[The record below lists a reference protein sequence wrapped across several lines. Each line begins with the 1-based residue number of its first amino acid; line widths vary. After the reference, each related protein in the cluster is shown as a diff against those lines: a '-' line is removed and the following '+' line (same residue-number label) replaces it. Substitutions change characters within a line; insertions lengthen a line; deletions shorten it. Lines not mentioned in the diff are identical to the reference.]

1 MKRSSANTPSP
12 AEAVSNGAAWQGRV
26 DLAAVYRI
34 AAMLGLDAGID
45 NHYTLVVPGDERRM
59 LTHPYGLHFSE
70 ITASKLIAVQGDSD
84 DSDTQGVAYKT
95 TYHIHWSIH
104 RARPDAR
111 CVLHTHQPHA
121 TALTMIENGR
131 LDMAVQDCLRFW
143 DRVAY
148 LDSYGGNE
156 VGADEGQQIVD
167 ALGDKDILFLKH
179 HGLIICGPTVGEAFD
194 DMFYLERACQA
205 LAIARQMGHVVPVPK
220 EWARATG
227 ASFEAHPQWKELH
240 FAAMKRV
247 LDRDQPDYRN

>member
-1 MKRSSANTPSP
+1 MPSP
-12 AEAVSNGAAWQGRV
+12 PESPDRGAVWQARV
-26 DLAAVYRI
+26 DLAAAYRM

-45 NHYTLVVPGDERRM
+45 NHYTLLVPGDERRM
-59 LTHPYGLHFSE
+59 LSHPYGLHFSE
-70 ITASKLIAVQGDSD
+70 ITASKLILVEGESGQVDAH
-84 DSDTQGVAYKT
+84 GVAYKT

-111 CVLHTHQPHA
+111 CVLHTHQPYA

-131 LDMAVQDCLRFW
+131 LDMALQDCLRFY

-156 VGADEGQQIVD
+156 VDADEGQRIVE
-167 ALGDKDILFLKH
+167 ALADKDILFLKH
-179 HGLIICGPTVGEAFD
+179 HGVIICGPTVGRAFD
-194 DMFYLERACQA
+194 DMFYLERACRA
-205 LAIARQMGHVVPVPK
+205 LAIARRMGRVVEAPP
-220 EWARATG
+220 EAARATG
-227 ASFEAHPQWKELH
+227 ASFAAHPEWKELH